1 MAAIVMDMVGTRIK
15 FGIINE
21 GGNIISI
28 SKLEAAPN
36 ESIEKILDQINTCI
50 AALLSEKKISG
61 KQLKAIGISVPSI
74 VDTNTNRVLSRYV
87 KYTDANEFDFNSWAK
102 KEWGLPIAVENDARA
117 ALIGE
122 WKYGAGKG
130 YNDIALLTLGT
141 GVGSAVLSDGKL
153 YKGTHFLAGSMSGHI
168 SINYDGDPCNCGF
181 FGCLETEASTWALP
195 RIASIHPLFNKS
207 SLSRIKKPEFIHL
220 FEADDKGD
228 ELAGILLK
236 QCLKAW
242 GTTVVNIIHAHDPG
256 LIIIAGGIMKRQ
268 SQIIPFLQHMADEY
282 ACLPAGT
289 IKIVAAQQ
297 VMYAGLLG
305 MEYLAHSL
313 INNQPGTIKL

>member
-1 MAAIVMDMVGTRIK
+1 MAAIVMDMGGTRIK

-28 SKLEAAPN
+28 SKLGAAPK
-36 ESIEKILDQINTCI
+36 ESIEKNLNQVTKCI
-50 AALLSEKKISG
+50 AALISEKKIPG
-61 KQLKAIGISVPSI
+61 EQLKAIGICVPSI

-87 KYTDANEFDFNSWAK
+87 KYTDANEFDFNSWGK
-102 KEWGLPIAVENDARA
+102 KEWGLPVAVENDARA

-141 GVGSAVLSDGKL
+141 GVGSAVLSEGKL
-153 YKGTHFLAGSMSGHI
+153 YKGRHFLAGSMSGHI
-168 SINYDGDPCNCGF
+168 SINYDGDQCNCGF

-195 RIASIHPLFNKS
+195 GIASRHPLFNKS
-207 SLSRIKKPEFIHL
+207 SLSKIENPEFIHL
-220 FEADDKGD
+220 FEEADKGD

-242 GTTVVNIIHAHDPG
+242 GTCVVNIIHAHDPG
-256 LIIIAGGIMKRQ
+256 LIIIGGGIMKQQ
-268 SQIIPFLQHMADEY
+268 SKILPFLQQMADEY
-282 ACLPAGT
+282 AWLPAGT

-297 VMYAGLLG
+297 VEYAGLLG
-305 MEYLAHSL
+305 MEHLAHSIL
-313 INNQPGTIKL
+313 K

>member
-1 MAAIVMDMVGTRIK
+1 MAIIAMDMGGTSIK
-15 FGIINE
+15 VGIIGE

-36 ESIEKILDQINTCI
+36 DGIEKNLNQISKYI
-50 AALLSEKKISG
+50 AQILSEKNISRV
-61 KQLKAIGISVPSI
+61 QLKAIGISVPSI
-74 VDTNTNRVLSRYV
+74 VDDNNRVLSRYV

-141 GVGSAVLSDGKL
+141 GVGSAVLSEGKL
-153 YKGTHFLAGSMSGHI
+153 YKGKHFLAGSMSGHI

-195 RIASIHPLFNKS
+195 GIAARHPLFNKS
-207 SLSRIKKPEFIHL
+207 SLSKIEKPEFIHL
-220 FEADDKGD
+220 FDEADKGD
-228 ELAGILLK
+228 ELAEVLLK

-242 GTTVVNIIHAHDPG
+242 GTCAVNIVHAHDPE
-256 LIIIAGGIMKRQ
+256 LIIIGGGIMKQQ
-268 SQIIPFLQHMADEY
+268 SQILPFLQQMVDEY
-282 ACLPAGT
+282 AWLPAGT

-297 VMYAGLLG
+297 IVYAGLLG

-313 INNQPGTIKL
+313 IK

>member
-1 MAAIVMDMVGTRIK
+1 MAVIAMDMGGTRIK
-15 FGIINE
+15 FGIIEE

-36 ESIEKILDQINTCI
+36 ESIEKNLNQINNCI
-50 AALLSEKKISG
+50 AALLSEKNIQRE
-61 KQLKAIGISVPSI
+61 QLKAIGISVPSI
-74 VDTNTNRVLSRYV
+74 VDDNNRVLSRYV

-102 KEWGLPIAVENDARA
+102 KEWGLPVAVENDARA

-141 GVGSAVLSDGKL
+141 GVGSAVLSEGKL
-153 YKGTHFLAGSMSGHI
+153 YKGKHFLAGSMIGHI
-168 SINYDGDPCNCGF
+168 CINYNGDPCNCGF
-181 FGCLETEASTWALP
+181 FGCLETVASTWALP
-195 RIASIHPLFNKS
+195 GIAAKHPLFYKS
-207 SLSRIKKPEFIHL
+207 SLSKIEKPEFIHL
-220 FEADDKGD
+220 FEEADNGD
-228 ELAGILLK
+228 ELADILLK

-242 GTTVVNIIHAHDPG
+242 GTCVVNIIHSHDPE
-256 LIIIAGGIMKRQ
+256 LIIIGGGIMKQQ
-268 SQIIPFLQHMADEY
+268 SRILPFLQQMADEY
-282 ACLPAGT
+282 AWLPAGT

-297 VMYAGLLG
+297 VVYAGLLG

-313 INNQPGTIKL
+313 IK

>member
-1 MAAIVMDMVGTRIK
+1 MAVIAVDMGGTRIK
-15 FGIINE
+15 FGIIEE

-36 ESIEKILDQINTCI
+36 ESIEKNLNQISNCI
-50 AALLSEKKISG
+50 AALLSQKNIPRE
-61 KQLKAIGISVPSI
+61 QLKAIGISVPSI
-74 VDTNTNRVLSRYV
+74 VDDNNRVLSRYV

-102 KEWGLPIAVENDARA
+102 KEWGLPVAVENDARA

-141 GVGSAVLSDGKL
+141 GVGSAVLSEGKL
-153 YKGTHFLAGSMSGHI
+153 YKGKHFLAGSMSGHI
-168 SINYDGDPCNCGF
+168 SINYNGDPCNCGF

-195 RIASIHPLFNKS
+195 GIAARHPLFNKS
-207 SLSRIKKPEFIHL
+207 SLSKIEKPEFIHL
-220 FEADDKGD
+220 FEEADKGD

-242 GTTVVNIIHAHDPG
+242 GTCVVNIIHSHDPE
-256 LIIIAGGIMKRQ
+256 LIIVGGGIMKQQ
-268 SQIIPFLQHMADEY
+268 SQILPILQQMADEY
-282 ACLPAGT
+282 AWLPAGT
-289 IKIVAAQQ
+289 IKIVTAQQ
-297 VMYAGLLG
+297 VVYAGLLG
-305 MEYLAHSL
+305 MEYLAHS
-313 INNQPGTIKL
+313 IIK